1 MSAVAVTDDDPT
13 STTLSTPQFC
23 AAVPVGQ
30 PIPGGVPTTKSV
42 LPDSSPIVAPP
53 MTPALTRGIG
63 VPGDCVPKLSGT
75 MLAFDVP
82 PHSTPQLKMYAVVP
96 LPLKTPQTGRPKP
109 FTVQSAPST
118 AVHTTT
124 L

>member
-30 PIPGGVPTTKSV
+30 PVPGGVPTTKSV

-82 PHSTPQLKMYAVVP
+82 PHSSPQLKMYAVVRRDI
-96 LPLKTPQTGRPKP
+96 QC
-109 FTVQSAPST
+109 QHCA
-118 AVHTTT
+118 AQC
-124 L
+124 